1 MTIWFTAD
9 THYGHK
15 NIVRGVSSW
24 SNKSGCRDFDTIASM
39 NDAMVDNI
47 NACVR
52 EEDVLYHVGDLAM
65 GLFENITE
73 FRQRLRCNTIHLVL
87 GNHDYNIR
95 KDRAGVRRLFASV
108 QQQSMICVE
117 NEQLVLCHYPL
128 HVWQN
133 HHRGTW
139 HVHGHTHGKLNDPTF
154 YQRKVMDV
162 GIDTHPDFRP
172 YSFDELKEILDA
184 RGIEPLDFN

>member
-24 SNKSGCRDFDTIASM
+24 GNKSGCRDFDTIADM
-39 NDAMVDNI
+39 NDAMVDSI
-47 NACVR
+47 NAYVK
-52 EEDVLYHVGDLAM
+52 EDDVLYHVGDLVM
-65 GLFENITE
+65 GLFENVTA
-73 FRQRLRCNTIHLVL
+73 FRERLLCRTIHLVL
-87 GNHDYNIR
+87 GNHDHNIR
-95 KDRAGVRRLFASV
+95 KDREGVQQLFASV
-108 QQQSMICVE
+108 QQQSMICVD
-117 NEQLVLCHYPL
+117 NQQMVLCHYPL

-139 HVHGHTHGKLNDPTF
+139 HLHGHTHGKLNDPSF

-162 GIDTHPDFRP
+162 GIDTHSEFRP
-172 YSFDELKEILDA
+172 YAFDEIKGILA
-184 RGIEPLDFN
+184 QREVVHLDFD

>member
-15 NIVRGVSSW
+15 NIVRGVSNW
-24 SNKSGCRDFDTIASM
+24 GNKSGCRDFATIADM
-39 NDAMVDNI
+39 NDAMVDSI
-47 NACVR
+47 NACVK
-52 EEDVLYHVGDLAM
+52 EDDVLYHVGDLVM
-65 GLFENITE
+65 GLFQNVSE
-73 FRQRLRCNTIHLVL
+73 FRQRLNCRTIHLVL
-87 GNHDYNIR
+87 GNHDHNIR
-95 KDRAGVRRLFASV
+95 KDRDGIQQLFTSV

-117 NEQLVLCHYPL
+117 DEQMVLCHYPL

-139 HVHGHTHGKLNDPTF
+139 HLHGHTHGKLNDPAF

-162 GIDTHPDFRP
+162 GIDTHPEFRP
-172 YSFDELKEILDA
+172 YSFAEVKAILDQ
-184 RGIEPLDFN
+184 REIVPLDFD